1 MERSMTFRAGRKKPN
16 LSFSIGELLVTIATG
31 SIALFAITV
40 ESTTFSYPDWDY
52 RYLIPAIAAI
62 PALITLMGKKRSAL
76 FFSLAFTL
84 SLLLM
89 CIRRENCIYLFDSI
103 SWPLF
108 IAQSVSFLGLLC
120 VVCRKA
126 LSAKKPGPA
135 NHLQNSDITTDS
147 DICGRIIKCRYR
159 IQSLLGAG
167 ASGSVYLVNDLE
179 SPGEKVQWAVKEISP
194 IQLNEDGSDDAGEL
208 FRRECAVL
216 KSLNH
221 PSIPKLID
229 SFSWSNRLYM
239 VMEHVQ
245 GESAEAMMKKSGM
258 PLDAAQVLSMARELS
273 LILQYLHEQIPAPLI
288 YRDLKPS
295 NIVITEKGK
304 LRLIDFGI
312 ARYHASEKIKD
323 TYVYGTPGFSPPEQ
337 YGLGQ
342 TDRRSDIYALGAT
355 LYYLLTREDICQ
367 FHFRFPQVTAY
378 NRKVPRPFETLIMK
392 CLSRNPDDRYQSAAE
407 LLSGLSQIEKAQHA
421 VEEAGRKEISWVY
434 FFIGS
439 IIFFMLNYRFV
450 GDDIMLTYLKIAAVL
465 AIIALIGRAAV
476 ALKFPILALSLF
488 RQASHADIT
497 ERRIAQ

>member
-1 MERSMTFRAGRKKPN
+1 MERSMTFRTARKKPY

-31 SIALFAITV
+31 SIALFVITV
-40 ESTTFSYPDWDY
+40 GSMTFLNPGVDY
-52 RYLIPAIAAI
+52 RFLIPIIAAI
-62 PALITLMGKKRSAL
+62 PALITQMGKKRSAL
-76 FFSLAFTL
+76 YFSLAFTL
-84 SLLLM
+84 ALLYP
-89 CIRRENCIYLFDSI
+89 CIRREDCVYLFDSL

-108 IAQSVSFLGLLC
+108 IAQSVSFLGLFY
-120 VVCRKA
+120 VVARKA

-135 NHLQNSDITTDS
+135 NHLQSSDITTDS
-147 DICGRIIKCRYR
+147 EICGLIIKGRYR

-194 IQLNEDGSDDAGEL
+194 MQLNEDGSDDAGEL
-208 FRRECAVL
+208 FRCECAVL

-221 PSIPKLID
+221 LSIPKLID

-245 GESAEAMMKKSGM
+245 GESAEAMMKKSGR
-258 PLDAAQVLSMARELS
+258 PLDAAQVLGMARELS

-312 ARYHASEKIKD
+312 ARYHTPEKTKD

-337 YGLGQ
+337 YGIGQ
-342 TDRRSDIYALGAT
+342 TDERSDIYALGAT

-367 FHFRFPQVTAY
+367 FHFIFPKVTAY
-378 NRKVPRPFETLIMK
+378 NRKVPRPFEALIMK
-392 CLSRNPDDRYQSAAE
+392 CLSRNPDDRYQNTSE
-407 LLSGLSQIEKAQHA
+407 LLSELSQIEKAHHA

-439 IIFFMLNYRFV
+439 ILLFMLGYRLA
-450 GDDIMLTYLKIAAVL
+450 GDDIMLTYLKIAAVF
-465 AIIALIGRAAV
+465 AIIALVSRAAV
-476 ALKFPILALSLF
+476 ALKLPGLALSLL
-488 RQASHADIT
+488 RQTSHTDIN
-497 ERRIAQ
+497 ERRVAQ